1 MMPYREKT
9 AWISAA
15 TTILIWGYYCT
26 QAVPPLLAG
35 TANAG
40 DFVGLLIGCTI
51 LSVVFQ
57 IVLTIAAALM
67 APREA
72 EAPADERER
81 LFELKAAR
89 IAYLISSPLAA
100 TVAIASP
107 FVIASSPHLFPSD
120 PLGSAVLLMANGILF
135 SLFIAELVRAS
146 VQIFHY
152 RRSA

>member
-1 MMPYREKT
+1 MPYREKT
-9 AWISAA
+9 AWISVA
-15 TTILIWGYYCT
+15 TTLLIWGYYST
-26 QAVPPLLAG
+26 QALPPLLAG
-35 TANAG
+35 TADAG

-51 LSVVFQ
+51 LSVIFQ
-57 IVLTIAAALM
+57 IVLTVAAALM

-72 EAPADERER
+72 EVPADERER

-89 IAYLISSPLAA
+89 IAYLIATPLAA

-107 FVIASSPHLFPSD
+107 FVIAASPHLFPSD

-135 SLFIAELVRAS
+135 SLFIAELGRAS